1 MSAIAAEKIPVTILT
16 GFLGAGKTTLLNYIL
31 REQHGKRIAIIE
43 NEFGDIDIDSQ
54 LVVSSDEE
62 IYEMSN
68 GCICCVTSVRSDLLD
83 VIRKLMSR
91 RDKIDYILLE
101 TSGLADPMPV
111 AQAFFVDDPVLD
123 EVTLDAVVTLVDAM
137 HIEAHLDDHR
147 YDGIDNQAVD
157 QIVTADRL
165 IVNKIDLVDEA
176 TVDRIEERLRTLNQ
190 EAEISTSSYAE
201 VNLDGILGI
210 QAFELAQRA
219 AADPTFLDNH
229 YVHDHDPGVEA
240 HTIRIPG
247 ELDLGRVEDAAAS
260 IAASYGPDLL
270 RWKGVLAIAGS
281 THRTALQGVHAIY
294 EMHPLGTWDG
304 PHRDS
309 RVVFIGRGLDREA
322 LAEKLEACRT
332 EMSATERMAN

>member
-1 MSAIAAEKIPVTILT
+1 MTVALDKIPVTILT
-16 GFLGAGKTTLLNYIL
+16 GFLGSGKTTLLNYIL

-91 RDKIDYILLE
+91 KDRIDYIMLE

-165 IVNKIDLVDEA
+165 IINKIDLVDQA
-176 TVDRIEERLRTLNQ
+176 TVERVNDRLSSLNQ
-190 EAEISTSSYAE
+190 EAEITTSSYAE

-210 QAFELAQRA
+210 QAFELASRA

-229 YVHDHDPGVEA
+229 YVHDHDPGIEA
-240 HTIRIPG
+240 HSIRVPG
-247 ELDLGRVEDAAAS
+247 ELDLARVEQAAAS
-260 IAASYGPDLL
+260 IAEAFGPELL

-281 THRTALQGVHAIY
+281 DYRTALQGVHRIY
-294 EMHPLGTWDG
+294 EMHPLDRWDG

-309 RVVFIGRGLDREA
+309 RVVFIGRELDPQK
-322 LAEKLEACRT
+322 LADELHACLVEEDASPRGV
-332 EMSATERMAN
+332 N

>member
-1 MSAIAAEKIPVTILT
+1 MSALAVDKIPVTILT

-31 REQHGKRIAIIE
+31 REEHGKRIAIIE
-43 NEFGDIDIDSQ
+43 NEFGEIDIDSQ

-91 RDKIDYILLE
+91 KGRIDYIMLE

-111 AQAFFVDDPVLD
+111 AQAFFVEDPVLE
-123 EVTLDAVVTLVDAM
+123 EVTLDSVVTLVDAK
-137 HIEAHLDDHR
+137 HIEAHLDDVR
-147 YDGIDNQAVD
+147 YEGIDNQAVD

-165 IVNKIDLVDEA
+165 IVNKIDLVDDD
-176 TVDRIEERLRTLNQ
+176 TVERIRQRLLSLNQ
-190 EAEISTSSYAE
+190 RAEIATSSYAE

-240 HTIRIPG
+240 HTVRIPG
-247 ELDLGRVEDAAAS
+247 ELDLARVEEAAAS
-260 IAASYGPDLL
+260 IAATYGPDLL

-281 THRTALQGVHAIY
+281 AYRTALQGVHAIF
-294 EMHPLGTWDG
+294 ELHPLDAWDG

-309 RVVFIGRGLDREA
+309 RVVFIGRGLDRDA
-322 LAEKLEACRT
+322 LAGQLEACRT
-332 EMSATERMAN
+332 EMSATEGIVN